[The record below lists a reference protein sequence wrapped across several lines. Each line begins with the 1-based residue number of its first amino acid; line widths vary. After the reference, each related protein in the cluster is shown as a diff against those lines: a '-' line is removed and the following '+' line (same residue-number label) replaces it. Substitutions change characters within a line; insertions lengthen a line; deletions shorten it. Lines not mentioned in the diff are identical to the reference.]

1 MVMSMFL
8 HERIQQKLDEKHLR
22 QADIA
27 RATGKSTVAV
37 TKWLRGENVPKAD
50 SLKQIAQLLD
60 TTDEWLLTGK
70 NHSTNSIG
78 DRIRSVRRQKNIS
91 QAELA
96 KLANVSQG
104 AISQLESGRNE
115 TSKELP
121 QIALALGVDVY
132 WLLTGETS
140 LPAQVQSILDNTA
153 PHVISTDIDP
163 TSKIWLP
170 LMDISFSC
178 GDGVN
183 IECHFEAT
191 KKKLAFEPD
200 FLQSRGVKEQNVRL
214 LYARGDSMELF
225 IFDGDVFAIDIS
237 DTEIRDGQ
245 IYAVYF
251 EGEALLKQVFK
262 EAGGTLVL
270 HSFNSRY
277 RDKIVSENNG
287 ASFKVIGRQFWRA
300 G

>member
-1 MVMSMFL
+1 ML
-8 HERIQQKLDEKHLR
+8 HDRIQQKLDELHLK

-27 RATGKSTVAV
+27 RATGKSTAAV

-50 SLKQIAQLLD
+50 SLKQIAQLLN

-70 NHSTNSIG
+70 
-78 DRIRSVRRQKNIS
+78 
-91 QAELA
+91 
-96 KLANVSQG
+96 
-104 AISQLESGRNE
+104 
-115 TSKELP
+115 
-121 QIALALGVDVY
+121 
-132 WLLTGETS
+132 TG
-140 LPAQVQSILDNTA
+140 LPAKVQSILDNTA
-153 PHVISTDIDP
+153 RHVISTEIDP
-163 TSKIWLP
+163 ASKIWLP

-183 IECHFEAT
+183 IECHFEET

-225 IFDGDVFAIDIS
+225 IFDGDIFAIDIS

-277 RDKIVSENNG
+277 RDKIVSEDNG

>member
-1 MVMSMFL
+1 M
-8 HERIQQKLDEKHLR
+8 
-22 QADIA
+22 
-27 RATGKSTVAV
+27 
-37 TKWLRGENVPKAD
+37 N
-50 SLKQIAQLLD
+50 SL
-60 TTDEWLLTGK
+60 
-70 NHSTNSIG
+70 G

-132 WLLTGETS
+132 WLQTGKTG
-140 LPAQVQSILDNTA
+140 LPSKVQSILDNTA
-153 PHVISTDIDP
+153 RHVISTEIDP
-163 TSKIWLP
+163 ASKIWLP

-183 IECHFEAT
+183 IECHFEET

-200 FLQSRGVKEQNVRL
+200 FLQSRGVKEQNIRL

-277 RDKIVSENNG
+277 RDKIVSEDNG